1 MDTGLSSTL
10 GQMARAAATVGDKES
25 PSSQVGKI
33 AQTLQTPALTA
44 ASDAATKFRTGIAT
58 AAVGKTFVE
67 KGHAP
72 KTQESGFAQVLRQML
87 LSNKEGANAFS
98 GHLQTI
104 AQLRKDAQTDI
115 G

>member
-10 GQMARAAATVGDKES
+10 GQMARAAATVGDKGS

-33 AQTLQTPALTA
+33 ASKLQTPSLLTA
-44 ASDAATKFRTGIAT
+44 QASASKLPADIAS
-58 AAVGKTFVE
+58 AAVAKTFVE